1 MQIEATFTTKNAG
14 GNSLYPMF
22 MNNPQYLLRIPPHS
36 VSRTAKVAP
45 DTMVRAIV
53 EGPRSMPLNVML
65 VWSNGERV
73 MQYVDHLS
81 SIDMSDLRN
90 LLRLKSGDVIATSG
104 TYSYGIAQFST
115 SLKRAFTV
123 PNF

>member
-45 DTMVRAIV
+45 ETMVRAIV
-53 EGPRSMPLNVML
+53 EGSRSMPLNVML
-65 VWSNGERV
+65 IWSNGERA

-81 SIDMSDLRN
+81 SVEMSD
-90 LLRLKSGDVIATSG
+90 
-104 TYSYGIAQFST
+104 
-115 SLKRAFTV
+115 
-123 PNF
+123 